1 MGEVKQLMGH
11 PQHNPPLAEKDKEEE
26 DPPGQV
32 QTSNDF
38 HDNFQR
44 NLTVLQ
50 AATVRV
56 IVVNYEVDNFKYP
69 GDSHHH
75 EQPEAERL
83 QDVIQSFSKLLTDDR
98 CTFSLEK
105 SAGRFPSL

>member
-1 MGEVKQLMGH
+1 MGEVKQLMCH

-44 NLTVLQ
+44 NLTV
-50 AATVRV
+50 RV
-56 IVVNYEVDNFKYP
+56 IVVKYEVDNFKYP

-75 EQPEAERL
+75 EQSEAERL
-83 QDVIQSFSKLLTDDR
+83 QDVCQSFSKLLTDVPFPWR
-98 CTFSLEK
+98 NPLEGFLPYECFSPQK
-105 SAGRFPSL
+105 

>member
-1 MGEVKQLMGH
+1 MGEVKQLMCH

-44 NLTVLQ
+44 NLTV
-50 AATVRV
+50 RV

-75 EQPEAERL
+75 EQSEAERL
-83 QDVIQSFSKLLTDDR
+83 QDVSQSSSFD
-98 CTFSLEK
+98 C
-105 SAGRFPSL
+105 